1 MSSTKKHK
9 SFSIKEKEGKT
20 MTTQCLEKSMPAV
33 ENSQALQ
40 TLLKFTEKNGKLNYD
55 EAIQI
60 LKPYRLSDEEFDR
73 LLDDLIKNNHQII
86 DDFSTDKPDYPALG
100 NTEDFVIQV
109 PHEIPVPVQ
118 DILADID
125 PSKIYMKEINI
136 TPLLSADQEI
146 ALAQAIEFG
155 YANADQMVEANLR
168 LVVSIARKYVGRG
181 VDLLDLIQEGNIGL
195 MTAVAKFDYRK
206 GYRFSTYATWWI
218 RQSITKAIYDQARSV
233 RIPVYMNERINKLK
247 KIRNQL
253 TQELGHEPL
262 PIEIAQAMN
271 LKEEKVVE
279 ILNITQ
285 EPVSLEAPVGNLENS
300 LLGDFIEDLEVQT
313 PDEFVIAE
321 ARKKQIK
328 DLLKTLTEREQI
340 VLQMRYGLDDDQP
353 KSLEEI
359 GRYFSVT
366 RERIRQIES
375 KALRRLRHPSRSKM
389 LRDYVTE
396 AG

>member
-1 MSSTKKHK
+1 
-9 SFSIKEKEGKT
+9 